1 MKMTVSEKFIYVC
14 AAVIVIIVGVNTS
27 FSNDFV
33 NLVGAVSG
41 ALVML
46 GIVAAAV
53 ALLWRRIRIRR
64 NRSVFGDKAE
74 IVERSVDE
82 TLIYVAK
89 AFVGL
94 WFLLV
99 VIGLLE
105 TAKQHL

>member
-1 MKMTVSEKFIYVC
+1 MTLKEKIVFIL
-14 AAVIVIIVGVNTS
+14 ATLIISIVGWNTS
-27 FSNDFV
+27 FSDDFI
-33 NLVGAVSG
+33 NLVAAVSG

-46 GIVAAAV
+46 GIVAAAA

-64 NRSVFGDKAE
+64 NRSVYGDKAE

-89 AFVGL
+89 GFVGL

-99 VIGLLE
+99 VIGLFE
-105 TAKQHL
+105 TLKQHL